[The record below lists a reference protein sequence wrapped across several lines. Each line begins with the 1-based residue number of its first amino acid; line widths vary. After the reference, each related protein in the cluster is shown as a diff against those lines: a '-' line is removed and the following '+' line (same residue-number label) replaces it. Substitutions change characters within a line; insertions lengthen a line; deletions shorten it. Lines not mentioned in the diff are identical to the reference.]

1 MVKNY
6 FRAVRYQNLLI
17 IFFLFWGLIFNY
29 SHVDSSLNLDI
40 LLLSFSIIL
49 TASSGFLIN
58 NLNDI
63 KSDIANHKNQYGFT
77 KRYYLTTY
85 IINVACSF
93 IFLFL
98 SDLSGAWIQLVFYCH
113 LLVIS
118 YSILLQHI
126 PLLGNLAVAL
136 LCGIVLYIP
145 SVIHREFYF
154 ETSFNL
160 NESVVELYVVFCVL
174 FTMARELI
182 KDIEDISGDLT
193 VQSKTFPIVFGIN
206 PTKVLIA
213 LIFISSTLLLSL
225 GLFRTSFS
233 ISSFSFFIPSLV
245 ISFVLLFST
254 LNARETAS
262 FQKFSKLIKLQFL
275 FSTLWLYVNAL
286 L

>member
-29 SHVDSSLNLDI
+29 NHVDSSLNLDI
-40 LLLSFSIIL
+40 LLLSFSIIF
-49 TASSGFLIN
+49 TASSGYLIN
-58 NLNDI
+58 NLHDI

-145 SVIHREFYF
+145 SVIHRDFYF

-193 VQSKTFPIVFGIN
+193 VKSKTFPIVFGIT
-206 PTKVLIA
+206 PTKGLIA

>member
-1 MVKNY
+1 MKNY
-6 FRAVRYQNLLI
+6 FLAVRYQNLLI

-40 LLLSFSIIL
+40 LFLSFSIIF
-49 TASSGFLIN
+49 TASSGYLIN
-58 NLNDI
+58 NLHDI
-63 KSDIANHKNQYGFT
+63 KSDITNHKNQYGFT

-85 IINVACSF
+85 LINVACSF

-136 LCGIVLYIP
+136 LCGIVLCIP

-182 KDIEDISGDLT
+182 KDMEDISGDLT
-193 VQSKTFPIVFGIN
+193 VQSKTFPIVFGIK
-206 PTKVLIA
+206 PTKGLIV

-245 ISFVLLFST
+245 ISFVLLLST
-254 LNARETAS
+254 LNAKETSS
-262 FQKFSKLIKLQFL
+262 FQKLSKLIKLQFL

>member
-49 TASSGFLIN
+49 TASSGYLIN
-58 NLNDI
+58 NLHDI

-145 SVIHREFYF
+145 SVIHRDFYF

-193 VQSKTFPIVFGIN
+193 VKSKTFPIVFGIT
-206 PTKVLIA
+206 PTKGLIA

-254 LNARETAS
+254 LNVRDTAS

>member
-6 FRAVRYQNLLI
+6 FLAVRYQNLLI

-29 SHVDSSLNLDI
+29 NHVDSSLNLDI
-40 LLLSFSIIL
+40 LLLSFSIIF
-49 TASSGFLIN
+49 TASSGYLIN
-58 NLNDI
+58 NLHDI

-77 KRYYLTTY
+77 KRYYFTTY
-85 IINVACSF
+85 LINVACSF

-182 KDIEDISGDLT
+182 KDMEDISGDLT

-206 PTKVLIA
+206 PTKGLIA

-245 ISFVLLFST
+245 ISFVLLLST

-262 FQKFSKLIKLQFL
+262 FQKLSKLIKLQFL

>member
-40 LLLSFSIIL
+40 LFLSFSIIF
-49 TASSGFLIN
+49 TTSSGYLIN
-58 NLNDI
+58 NLHDI

-85 IINVACSF
+85 FINVACSF

-160 NESVVELYVVFCVL
+160 NESVVELYVVFCFL

-206 PTKVLIA
+206 PTKGLIA

-245 ISFVLLFST
+245 ISFVLLLST

-262 FQKFSKLIKLQFL
+262 FQKLSKLIKLQFL

>member
-40 LLLSFSIIL
+40 LFLSFSIIF
-49 TASSGFLIN
+49 TASSGYLIN
-58 NLNDI
+58 NLHDI

-136 LCGIVLYIP
+136 LCGIVLCIP

-193 VQSKTFPIVFGIN
+193 VQSKTFPIVFGIK
-206 PTKVLIA
+206 PTKGLTV

-245 ISFVLLFST
+245 ISFVLLLST
-254 LNARETAS
+254 LNAKETSS
-262 FQKFSKLIKLQFL
+262 FQKLSKLIKLQFL

>member
-6 FRAVRYQNLLI
+6 LQAVRYQNLII
-17 IFFLFWGLIFNY
+17 IFFLFWGLNFNY
-29 SHVDSSLNLDI
+29 SHVESSLNLDV
-40 LLLSFSIIL
+40 LLLSLSIIF
-49 TASSGFLIN
+49 TASSGYLIN

-63 KSDIANHKNQYGFT
+63 KSDLTNNKNQFGFT

-85 IINVACSF
+85 FINVACSF

-98 SDLSGAWIQLVFYCH
+98 SGLSGAWIQLVFYCH

-145 SVIHREFYF
+145 SVIQRGFYF
-154 ETSFNL
+154 ETTFNL
-160 NESVVELYVVFCVL
+160 NESVVELYVIFCVL
-174 FTMARELI
+174 FTIARELI
-182 KDIEDISGDLT
+182 KDIEDINGDLT
-193 VQSKTFPIVFGIN
+193 IQSKTFPIVFGIT
-206 PTKVLIA
+206 PTKGLIA
-213 LIFISSTLLLSL
+213 LIFISSSLLLSL
-225 GLFRTSFS
+225 GLIRTSFS

-245 ISFVLLFST
+245 ITFVLLLST
-254 LNARETAS
+254 LLAKETTS
-262 FQKFSKLIKLQFL
+262 FQKLSKLIKLQFL

>member
-6 FRAVRYQNLLI
+6 LQAVRYQNLLI

-29 SHVDSSLNLDI
+29 SHVESSLNLDI
-40 LLLSFSIIL
+40 LLLSFSIIF
-49 TASSGFLIN
+49 TASSGYLIN

-63 KSDIANHKNQYGFT
+63 KSDLTNNKNQFGFS

-85 IINVACSF
+85 FINVACSF

-98 SDLSGAWIQLVFYCH
+98 SGLSGAWIQLVFYCH

-136 LCGIVLYIP
+136 LCGIVLCIP
-145 SVIHREFYF
+145 SIIHRGFNF
-154 ETSFNL
+154 ETTYNL
-160 NESVVELYVVFCVL
+160 NVSVVELYVVFCVL

-182 KDIEDISGDLT
+182 KDIEDINGDLKIH
-193 VQSKTFPIVFGIN
+193 SKTFPIVFGIT
-206 PTKVLIA
+206 PTKGLIA
-213 LIFISSTLLLSL
+213 LNFISSALILSL
-225 GLFRTSFS
+225 GLIRTPFS
-233 ISSFSFFIPSLV
+233 IASFSFFIPSLV
-245 ISFVLLFST
+245 ITFVLLFST
-254 LNARETAS
+254 LSAKETSS
-262 FQKFSKLIKLQFL
+262 FQKLSKLIKLQFL

>member
-1 MVKNY
+1 MKNY
-6 FRAVRYQNLLI
+6 FLAVRYQNLLI

-29 SHVDSSLNLDI
+29 NHVDSSLNLDI
-40 LLLSFSIIL
+40 LLLSFSIIF
-49 TASSGFLIN
+49 TASSGYLIN
-58 NLNDI
+58 NLHDI

-174 FTMARELI
+174 FTIARELI
-182 KDIEDISGDLT
+182 KDMEDISGDLT

-206 PTKVLIA
+206 PTKGLIA

-245 ISFVLLFST
+245 ISFVLLLST
-254 LNARETAS
+254 LNARETTS
-262 FQKFSKLIKLQFL
+262 FQKLSKLIKLQFL
-275 FSTLWLYVNAL
+275 FSTLWLYVNASL
-286 L
+286 

>member
-6 FRAVRYQNLLI
+6 FHAVRYQNLLI

-40 LLLSFSIIL
+40 LLLSFSIIF
-49 TASSGFLIN
+49 TASSGYLIN
-58 NLNDI
+58 NLYDI
-63 KSDIANHKNQYGFT
+63 KSDLANHKNQYGFT

-193 VQSKTFPIVFGIN
+193 VKSKTFPIVFGIT
-206 PTKVLIA
+206 PTKGLIA

-254 LNARETAS
+254 LNARDTAS

-275 FSTLWLYVNAL
+275 FSTFWLYVNAL

>member
-6 FRAVRYQNLLI
+6 LQAVRYQNLII
-17 IFFLFWGLIFNY
+17 IFFLFWGLNFNY
-29 SHVDSSLNLDI
+29 SHVESSLNLDV
-40 LLLSFSIIL
+40 LLLSLSIIF
-49 TASSGFLIN
+49 TASSGYLIN

-63 KSDIANHKNQYGFT
+63 KSDLTNNKNQFGFT
-77 KRYYLTTY
+77 KRYYLITY
-85 IINVACSF
+85 LLNVACSF

-98 SDLSGAWIQLVFYCH
+98 SGLSGAWIQLVFYCH

-145 SVIHREFYF
+145 SVIQRGFYF
-154 ETSFNL
+154 ETTFNL
-160 NESVVELYVVFCVL
+160 NESVVELYVIFCVL
-174 FTMARELI
+174 FTIARELI
-182 KDIEDISGDLT
+182 KDIEDINGDLT
-193 VQSKTFPIVFGIN
+193 IQSKTFPIVFGIT
-206 PTKVLIA
+206 PTKGLIA
-213 LIFISSTLLLSL
+213 LIFISSSLLLSL
-225 GLFRTSFS
+225 GLIRTPFS

-245 ISFVLLFST
+245 ITFVLLLST
-254 LNARETAS
+254 LLAKETTS
-262 FQKFSKLIKLQFL
+262 FQKLSKLIKLQFL

>member
-6 FRAVRYQNLLI
+6 LQAVRYQNLLI

-29 SHVDSSLNLDI
+29 SHVESSLNLDI
-40 LLLSFSIIL
+40 LLLSFSIIF
-49 TASSGFLIN
+49 TASSGYLIN

-63 KSDIANHKNQYGFT
+63 KSDLTNNKNQFGFS

-85 IINVACSF
+85 FINVACSF

-98 SDLSGAWIQLVFYCH
+98 SGLSGAWIQLVFYCH

-136 LCGIVLYIP
+136 LCGIVLCIP
-145 SVIHREFYF
+145 SIIHRGFNF
-154 ETSFNL
+154 ETTYNL
-160 NESVVELYVVFCVL
+160 NVSVVELYVVFCVL

-182 KDIEDISGDLT
+182 KDIEDINGDLKI
-193 VQSKTFPIVFGIN
+193 QSKTFPIVFGIT
-206 PTKVLIA
+206 PTKGLIA
-213 LIFISSTLLLSL
+213 LNFISSALILSL
-225 GLFRTSFS
+225 GLIRTPFS
-233 ISSFSFFIPSLV
+233 IASFSFFIPSLV
-245 ISFVLLFST
+245 ITFVLLFST
-254 LNARETAS
+254 LSAKETSS
-262 FQKFSKLIKLQFL
+262 FQKLSKLIKLQFL

>member
-40 LLLSFSIIL
+40 LFLSFSIIF
-49 TASSGFLIN
+49 TASSGYLIN
-58 NLNDI
+58 NLHDI

-193 VQSKTFPIVFGIN
+193 VKSKTFPIVFGIT
-206 PTKVLIA
+206 PTKGLIA

>member
-40 LLLSFSIIL
+40 LLLSFSIIF
-49 TASSGFLIN
+49 TASSGYLIN
-58 NLNDI
+58 NLYDI
-63 KSDIANHKNQYGFT
+63 KSDLANHKNQYGFT

-136 LCGIVLYIP
+136 LCGIVLCIP

-182 KDIEDISGDLT
+182 KDMEDISGDLT

-262 FQKFSKLIKLQFL
+262 FQKLSKLIKLQFL

>member
-29 SHVDSSLNLDI
+29 SHVDLSLNLDI
-40 LLLSFSIIL
+40 LLLSFSIIF
-49 TASSGFLIN
+49 TASSGYLIN
-58 NLNDI
+58 NLYDI

-136 LCGIVLYIP
+136 LCVIVLYIP
-145 SVIHREFYF
+145 NVIHREFYF

-182 KDIEDISGDLT
+182 KDMEDISGDLT

-206 PTKVLIA
+206 PTKGLIA

-245 ISFVLLFST
+245 ISFVLLLST
-254 LNARETAS
+254 INAKETS
-262 FQKFSKLIKLQFL
+262 SFSKVKQTYKASIFIFNLMVIC
-275 FSTLWLYVNAL
+275 
-286 L
+286 

>member
-40 LLLSFSIIL
+40 LLLSFSIIF
-49 TASSGFLIN
+49 TASSGYLIN
-58 NLNDI
+58 NLHDI

-136 LCGIVLYIP
+136 LCGIVLCIP
-145 SVIHREFYF
+145 SVIHRKFYF

-182 KDIEDISGDLT
+182 KDMEDISGDLN
-193 VQSKTFPIVFGIN
+193 VQSKTFPIVFGIK
-206 PTKVLIA
+206 PTKGLIV

-245 ISFVLLFST
+245 ISFVLLLST
-254 LNARETAS
+254 LNARETSS
-262 FQKFSKLIKLQFL
+262 FQKLSKLIKLQFL

>member
-40 LLLSFSIIL
+40 LFLSFSIIF
-49 TASSGFLIN
+49 TASSGYLIN
-58 NLNDI
+58 NLHDI

-262 FQKFSKLIKLQFL
+262 FQKLSKLIKLQFL

>member
-40 LLLSFSIIL
+40 LFLSFSIIF
-49 TASSGFLIN
+49 TASSGYLIN

-182 KDIEDISGDLT
+182 KDIEDINGDLT
-193 VQSKTFPIVFGIN
+193 VQSKTFPIVFGIK
-206 PTKVLIA
+206 PTKVLIV

-245 ISFVLLFST
+245 ISFVLLLST

-262 FQKFSKLIKLQFL
+262 FQKLSKLIKLQFL

>member
-6 FRAVRYQNLLI
+6 LQAVRYQNLLI
-17 IFFLFWGLIFNY
+17 IFFLFWGLTFNY
-29 SHVDSSLNLDI
+29 SHVESSLNLDI
-40 LLLSFSIIL
+40 LLLSFSIIF
-49 TASSGFLIN
+49 TASSGYLIN

-63 KSDIANHKNQYGFT
+63 KSDLTNNKNQFGFS

-85 IINVACSF
+85 FINVAFSF

-98 SDLSGAWIQLVFYCH
+98 SGLSGAWIQLVFYCH

-136 LCGIVLYIP
+136 LCGIVLCIP
-145 SVIHREFYF
+145 SIIHRGFNF
-154 ETSFNL
+154 ETTYNL
-160 NESVVELYVVFCVL
+160 NVSVVELYVVFCVL

-182 KDIEDISGDLT
+182 KDIEDINGDLKI
-193 VQSKTFPIVFGIN
+193 QSKTFPIVFGIT
-206 PTKVLIA
+206 PTKGLIA
-213 LIFISSTLLLSL
+213 LNFISSALILSL
-225 GLFRTSFS
+225 GLIRTPFS
-233 ISSFSFFIPSLV
+233 IASFSFFIPSLV
-245 ISFVLLFST
+245 ITFVLLFST
-254 LNARETAS
+254 LSAKETSS
-262 FQKFSKLIKLQFL
+262 FQKLSKLIKLQFL

>member
-40 LLLSFSIIL
+40 LLLSFSIIF
-49 TASSGFLIN
+49 TASSGYLIN
-58 NLNDI
+58 NLHDI

-136 LCGIVLYIP
+136 LCGIVLCIP

-182 KDIEDISGDLT
+182 KDIEDISGDLN
-193 VQSKTFPIVFGIN
+193 VQSKTFPIVFGIK
-206 PTKVLIA
+206 PTKGLIA

-245 ISFVLLFST
+245 ISFVLLLST
-254 LNARETAS
+254 LNARETSS
-262 FQKFSKLIKLQFL
+262 FQKLSKLIKLQFL

>member
-6 FRAVRYQNLLI
+6 FLAVRYQNLLI

-29 SHVDSSLNLDI
+29 NHVDSSLNLDI
-40 LLLSFSIIL
+40 LLLSFSIIF
-49 TASSGFLIN
+49 TASSGYLIN
-58 NLNDI
+58 NLHDI
-63 KSDIANHKNQYGFT
+63 KSDITNHKNQYGFT

-85 IINVACSF
+85 LINVACSF

-182 KDIEDISGDLT
+182 KDMEDISGDLT

-206 PTKVLIA
+206 PTKGLIA

-245 ISFVLLFST
+245 ISFVLLLST
-254 LNARETAS
+254 LNARETSS
-262 FQKFSKLIKLQFL
+262 FQKLSKLIKLQFL

>member
-6 FRAVRYQNLLI
+6 LQAVRYQNLLI
-17 IFFLFWGLIFNY
+17 IFFLFWGLTFNY
-29 SHVDSSLNLDI
+29 SYVDSSLNLDV
-40 LLLSFSIIL
+40 LLLCFSIIF
-49 TASSGFLIN
+49 TAASGYLIN

-63 KSDIANHKNQYGFT
+63 KSDLTNNKNQFGFT

-85 IINVACSF
+85 LLNVVCSF

-98 SDLSGAWIQLVFYCH
+98 SNLSGAWIQLVFYCH

-145 SVIHREFYF
+145 SVIHRGFSF
-154 ETSFNL
+154 ETTFNL
-160 NESVVELYVVFCVL
+160 SESVVELYVIFCVL
-174 FTMARELI
+174 FTIARELI
-182 KDIEDISGDLT
+182 KDIEDINGDLT
-193 VQSKTFPIVFGIN
+193 IQSKTFPIVFGIT
-206 PTKVLIA
+206 PTKGLIA
-213 LIFISSTLLLSL
+213 LIFISSALLLSL
-225 GLFRTSFS
+225 GLIRTPFS
-233 ISSFSFFIPSLV
+233 ISGFSFFIPSLV
-245 ISFVLLFST
+245 ITFVLLFST
-254 LNARETAS
+254 LSAKKTTS
-262 FQKFSKLIKLQFL
+262 FQKLSKLIKLQFL

>member
-6 FRAVRYQNLLI
+6 LQAVRYQNLLI

-29 SHVDSSLNLDI
+29 SHVESSLNLDI
-40 LLLSFSIIL
+40 LLLSFSIIF
-49 TASSGFLIN
+49 TASSGYLIN

-63 KSDIANHKNQYGFT
+63 KSDFTNNKNQFGFT

-85 IINVACSF
+85 FINVACSF

-98 SDLSGAWIQLVFYCH
+98 SGLSGAWIQLVFYCH

-136 LCGIVLYIP
+136 LCGIVLCIP
-145 SVIHREFYF
+145 SIIHRGFNF
-154 ETSFNL
+154 ETTYNL
-160 NESVVELYVVFCVL
+160 NVSVVELYVVFCVL

-182 KDIEDISGDLT
+182 KDIEDINGDLKI
-193 VQSKTFPIVFGIN
+193 QSKTFPIVFGIT
-206 PTKVLIA
+206 PTKGLIA
-213 LIFISSTLLLSL
+213 LNFISSALILSL
-225 GLFRTSFS
+225 GLIRTPFS
-233 ISSFSFFIPSLV
+233 IASFSFFIPSLV
-245 ISFVLLFST
+245 ITFVLLFST
-254 LNARETAS
+254 LSAKETSS
-262 FQKFSKLIKLQFL
+262 FQKLSKLIKLQFL

>member
-1 MVKNY
+1 MKNY
-6 FRAVRYQNLLI
+6 FLAVRYQNLLI

-29 SHVDSSLNLDI
+29 NHVDSSLNLDI
-40 LLLSFSIIL
+40 LLLSFSIIF
-49 TASSGFLIN
+49 TASSGYLIN
-58 NLNDI
+58 NLHDI
-63 KSDIANHKNQYGFT
+63 KSDITNHKNQYGFT

-85 IINVACSF
+85 LINVACSF

-182 KDIEDISGDLT
+182 KDMEDISGDLT

-206 PTKVLIA
+206 PTKGLIA

-245 ISFVLLFST
+245 ISFVLLLST
-254 LNARETAS
+254 LNARETSS
-262 FQKFSKLIKLQFL
+262 FQKLSKLIKLQFL

>member
-6 FRAVRYQNLLI
+6 LQAVRYQNLII
-17 IFFLFWGLIFNY
+17 IFFLFWGLNFNY
-29 SHVDSSLNLDI
+29 SHVESSLNLDV
-40 LLLSFSIIL
+40 LLLSLSIIF
-49 TASSGFLIN
+49 TTSSGYLIN

-63 KSDIANHKNQYGFT
+63 KSDLTNNKNQFGFT
-77 KRYYLTTY
+77 KRYYLITY
-85 IINVACSF
+85 LLNVACSF

-98 SDLSGAWIQLVFYCH
+98 SGLSGAWIQLVFYCH

-145 SVIHREFYF
+145 SVIQRGFYF
-154 ETSFNL
+154 ETTFNL
-160 NESVVELYVVFCVL
+160 NESVVELYVIFCVL
-174 FTMARELI
+174 FTIARELI
-182 KDIEDISGDLT
+182 KDIEDINGDLT
-193 VQSKTFPIVFGIN
+193 IQSKTFPIVFGIT
-206 PTKVLIA
+206 PTKGLIA
-213 LIFISSTLLLSL
+213 LIFISSSLLLSL
-225 GLFRTSFS
+225 GLIRTSFS

-245 ISFVLLFST
+245 ITFVLLLST
-254 LNARETAS
+254 LLAKETTS
-262 FQKFSKLIKLQFL
+262 FQKLSKLIKLQFL